1 MYEAVWLWTHTC
13 RHIWRQRICWLS
25 CITIPGP
32 LKFLRSPLKPDSA
45 KLIIWECVCLLCKC
59 GCVVDLPIYVCC
71 VCTCDVCICG
81 VSAHM
86 CCVCTC
92 GVCGVWV
99 CCMHMWHVE
108 VYMHIMGVCGIYE
121 HVMCVWY
128 LWYVCAHV
136 VCVYMW
142 HGSVWCWWQ
151 SRGRWLRM
159 KFWWSERFLWELLG
173 QSSD

>member
-1 MYEAVWLWTHTC
+1 M
-13 RHIWRQRICWLS
+13 
-25 CITIPGP
+25 
-32 LKFLRSPLKPDSA
+32 
-45 KLIIWECVCLLCKC
+45 CVCLLCKC
-59 GCVVDLPIYVCC
+59 GCVVDLSIYVCC
-71 VCTCDVCICG
+71 VFTCDVCICG

-108 VYMHIMGVCGIYE
+108 IYAYYGGICGIYE

-136 VCVYMW
+136 VCVYM
-142 HGSVWCWWQ
+142 
-151 SRGRWLRM
+151 
-159 KFWWSERFLWELLG
+159 
-173 QSSD
+173 